1 MLTFL
6 DTPGHEAFTALRARG
21 AVATD
26 ITVLVVAA
34 DDGVMPQ
41 TVEAINHSKDA
52 NVPII
57 VAVNKCDKPG
67 ANPERVKQ
75 ALSQYELIPEDW
87 GGTTLFAEVSA
98 LTQEGIPGLLE
109 QINLQSELMELKAHF
124 DRPAEG
130 IVIESRLDIGRGPV
144 ATMLV
149 QEGTLTAGQTV
160 VVGEH
165 YGRVRTMSDERGD
178 TIDSATPAVPVEITG
193 LNGVPASGERFYV
206 VDAEKNA
213 KEIANHVGQQN
224 RQAEMALRAGS
235 GGGDIFAT
243 SDIKTLKVIVKA
255 DVQGSV
261 EAVIG
266 SLTKLS
272 TEDVEV
278 RVIHSG
284 VGTITESDVN
294 LAASSEEG
302 VGVVIVGFNTKPDN
316 RAQQLAEQQNA
327 LILTESIIYDIIDK
341 VTALMTGMLEPVYVE
356 EEVGQAEVRA
366 IFFGKI
372 AGCMVLEGKMLRGEF
387 ARVMRKGEV
396 VHESKLASLRRVKEN
411 VAEVRAGLEC
421 GLTIEGFVD
430 FEEGDTI
437 VCHVL
442 REEKATL

>member
-1 MLTFL
+1 M
-6 DTPGHEAFTALRARG
+6 R
-21 AVATD
+21 
-26 ITVLVVAA
+26 
-34 DDGVMPQ
+34 Q
-41 TVEAINHSKDA
+41 
-52 NVPII
+52 
-57 VAVNKCDKPG
+57 PG

-243 SDIKTLKVIVKA
+243 SDIKTLKVIESGRA
-255 DVQGSV
+255 GLGGGRHWLPHQALDRRRRG
-261 EAVIG
+261 A
-266 SLTKLS
+266 
-272 TEDVEV
+272 
-278 RVIHSG
+278 RHSPG